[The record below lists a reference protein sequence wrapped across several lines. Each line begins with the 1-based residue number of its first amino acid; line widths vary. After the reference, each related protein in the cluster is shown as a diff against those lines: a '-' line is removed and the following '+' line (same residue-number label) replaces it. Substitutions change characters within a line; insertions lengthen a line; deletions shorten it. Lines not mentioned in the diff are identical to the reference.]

1 MKCSVRFW
9 RSHSQ
14 KAKFDFTQTAKINAQ
29 HPAFFMPST
38 FFLSMHATQKLQLFS
53 IPSPAHGYHIYVTCP
68 VTHKLILL
76 CHLTDT
82 RHSKTLSSTFLSLPH
97 MLFSDIFINTAEMLI
112 IIQTSLKLQL
122 EYILLGCNKRDNWQ
136 YLWHISLENNN

>member
-1 MKCSVRFW
+1 MKCWVRFW

-14 KAKFDFTQTAKINAQ
+14 KAKFNFTQTAKINAQ

-53 IPSPAHGYHIYVTCP
+53 IPSPAHGYHMMWP
-68 VTHKLILL
+68 VQWHISWYSCATWLTPDTVKLWVLL
-76 CHLTDT
+76 
-82 RHSKTLSSTFLSLPH
+82 SFSLPH

-112 IIQTSLKLQL
+112 VIQTSLKLQL